1 MYNEHCIYTQLAVEE
16 SNFGPM
22 PWQVKLKQ
30 VSINTMKEK
39 IEMGSRKADLCN
51 MVYTK

>member
-30 VSINTMKEK
+30 VHFYIL
-39 IEMGSRKADLCN
+39 DLPN
-51 MVYTK
+51 LIL